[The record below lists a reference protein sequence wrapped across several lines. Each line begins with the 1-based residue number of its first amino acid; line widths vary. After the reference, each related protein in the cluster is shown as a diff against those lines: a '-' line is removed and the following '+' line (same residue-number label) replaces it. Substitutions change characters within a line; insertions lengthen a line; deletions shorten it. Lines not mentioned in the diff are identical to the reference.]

1 MIKTKYLEFQTD
13 IRNGMSI
20 EKALT
25 KHGLTLTETFTE
37 LHGQPRGRPRKP
49 QPKRKL
55 ETHSTGEKYIQYNSG
70 KYLLRKTNE
79 YYGRYDTLE
88 EAVSVRDYLV
98 EHGWSKRNWRMARSM
113 L

>member
-1 MIKTKYLEFQTD
+1 MIKTKYIHFQND

-20 EKALT
+20 NDALT
-25 KHGLTLTETFTE
+25 KHGLTLTETFNE
-37 LHGQPRGRPRKP
+37 LHGRPIGRPPKP
-49 QPKRKL
+49 SPKRKL
-55 ETHSTGEKYIQYNSG
+55 ETRNTGEKYIQWNSG

-79 YYGRYDTLE
+79 YYGRYSTLE

-98 EHGWSKRNWRMARSM
+98 EHGWSKRNLRIARSR